1 MANQCGGG
9 EPYLYS
15 RLRELFRDKVR
26 SGEWPAE
33 QPIPS
38 ERELAGRYGVSR
50 MTVRQA
56 ISELVET
63 GILHR
68 EQGRGTFVARQ
79 PAGELPRLADF
90 PAPTPA
96 RPTRSTTRLL
106 AAEPIAAHPEVAARL
121 RIKPGQL
128 VVALHSLHLI
138 DDEIIGHTH
147 AYVSFLGCEA
157 LLSRDLAAAPLY
169 QILETDFGLPPAGA
183 EQTIEARTADE
194 ENARMLRI
202 PAGSALLV
210 LRRVTSTRRNR
221 PIEYA
226 VTTYRG
232 DRYTVSIRLDRDGV
246 SSLTASIDGQH
257 PLEKGGAEPH

>member
-1 MANQCGGG
+1 MANLFSGG

-15 RLRELFRDKVR
+15 RLRELFRDKVQ

-56 ISELVET
+56 ISELVEA

-79 PAGELPRLADF
+79 PTGEPPRLADF
-90 PAPTPA
+90 SEEMRARTPHSA
-96 RPTRSTTRLL
+96 TRLL
-106 AAEPIAAHPEVAARL
+106 SAELAPAPPDVATRL
-121 RIKPGQL
+121 RIKPGQH
-128 VVALHSLHLI
+128 VVTLHSLHQI
-138 DDEIIGHTH
+138 DGEVIAHTH

-157 LLSRDLAAAPLY
+157 LLSRDLAATPLY
-169 QILETDFGLPPAGA
+169 QILETDFDLPPTGA

-194 ENARMLRI
+194 ESARLLRI

-210 LRRVTSTRRNR
+210 IRRVTTTRRNR
-221 PIEYA
+221 PLEYA

-232 DRYTVSIRLDRDGV
+232 DRYTVSMRLDRDGM

-257 PLEKGGAEPH
+257 LLGKGGAGPR